1 MQLRI
6 KYPEQLIWISQNKLF
21 LICKKKKS
29 GFVVDELLNL
39 QGNLENLVLELGN
52 IEEEMKN

>member
-1 MQLRI
+1 LQ
-6 KYPEQLIWISQNKLF
+6 
-21 LICKKKKS
+21 KKKS
-29 GFVVDELLNL
+29 GFIVDELLNL